1 MMTVGQAPQ
10 GGGRQLAL
18 AAEAA
23 RLRPRVVSGAGNGT
37 EREA

>member
-1 MMTVGQAPQ
+1 MIAVGQALQ
-10 GGGRQLAL
+10 GQGTQLAL

-23 RLRPRVVSGAGNGT
+23 RLRPQFVAGAGNGT